1 MDGNGNGGLSG
12 TDALALMSGNGWGN
26 NAVPFMMGMNGGFG
40 GFGGDA
46 IWLIALLA
54 LAGGGFGFGGN
65 QFGYQPQYATQDFVQ
80 NGFNFNNLLDGNRD
94 ILNAIQRDT
103 YDTITAIKDGNAAT
117 IREFG
122 NVETGLATLSA
133 QNQQCCCDILRAID
147 GVNYNGAMNTASI
160 NANNTANTQK
170 ILDAIQQNRIDD
182 MQNQINN
189 LQLQN
194 ALQGVVRYPNGY
206 TYNAGASP
214 FCNSGCGC
222 CGNM

>member
-1 MDGNGNGGLSG
+1 MDNGNGGLSG
-12 TDALALMSGNGWGN
+12 TDALALMGGGGWN
-26 NAVPFMMGMNGGFG
+26 NSAVPYMMGMNGGFG

-54 LAGGGFGFGGN
+54 LAGGGFGFGN

-122 NVETGLATLSA
+122 NVETSLANLAA
-133 QNQQCCCDILRAID
+133 QNQQCCCDILRAVD

-160 NANNTANTQK
+160 NATNTANTQK

-214 FCNSGCGC
+214 FCGGNNCGCGC
-222 CGNM
+222 

>member
-1 MDGNGNGGLSG
+1 MDGNSGLTG
-12 TDALALMSGNGWGN
+12 ADAVALMGAGGWN
-26 NAVPFMMGMNGGFG
+26 NSAVPYMMGMNGGFG

-46 IWLIALLA
+46 LGLIALLA
-54 LAGGGFGFGGN
+54 LVGGGFGGWGN
-65 QFGYQPQYATQDFVQ
+65 NQWGYQPQYATQDFVQ
-80 NGFNFNNLLDGNRD
+80 AGFNFNSLLDGNRD
-94 ILNAIQRDT
+94 LQNAIQRDT

-133 QNQQCCCDILRAID
+133 NTQQCCCDILRAID

-160 NANNTANTQK
+160 NATNTANAQK
-170 ILDAIQQNRIDD
+170 ILDAIQQNRMDD
-182 MQNQINN
+182 MQNQINQ

-206 TYNAGASP
+206 TYNAGQSP
-214 FCNSGCGC
+214 FCGGCGC
-222 CGNM
+222 GC

>member
-12 TDALALMSGNGWGN
+12 TDALALMGSNGGWGN
-26 NAVPFMMGMNGGFG
+26 GAVPYMMGMNGGFG

-65 QFGYQPQYATQDFVQ
+65 QFAYQPQYATQDFVQ

-103 YDTITAIKDGNAAT
+103 YDTITAIKDGNASM

-122 NVETGLATLSA
+122 NVESGLSNIAA
-133 QNQQCCCDILRAID
+133 QNQQCCCEILRATD
-147 GVNYNGAMNTASI
+147 GINYNGAMNTASI
-160 NANNTANTQK
+160 NATSTANTQK
-170 ILDAIQQNRIDD
+170 ILDAIQQNRIDE

-214 FCNSGCGC
+214 FCNNGCGC
-222 CGNM
+222 GC